1 MILFPHEELK
11 VFRLFDGIFKDG
23 RVLLGLLRL
32 VRLFVMLQD
41 TAVSAMATSP
51 TSSVGVRVVLMWPS
65 TVWSVVAGAVVVVL
79 QLSFGCLASSA
90 ASTFKG
96 TTG

>member
-32 VRLFVMLQD
+32 VRLLVVLQD
-41 TAVSAMATSP
+41 TAVSAMAAPSP

-65 TVWSVVAGAVVVVL
+65 TVWSVVAGRVVVL

-90 ASTFKG
+90 ASAFKC